1 MVKVKEKKPVAVEAS
16 SAPIEIG
23 DRLREIRRD
32 RGLTLMEV
40 AEKTGISSSALSK
53 IENNKMSPTFANL
66 IKIAEGLQISLTE
79 LVATNYEK
87 QMNSARLAVT
97 RADEVEYRETPSY
110 DMGPLCADLTQKSMT
125 PLIERVKARY
135 PVSDE
140 SKVSHGGEE
149 FVYVLKGE
157 VDVLT
162 DCYAPV
168 RLKAGDSTYLD
179 SRMHH
184 TYVSVSRR
192 DAEILMI
199 WLNPQEQSGSKNL
212 ELAEALLNEK
222 P

>member
-1 MVKVKEKKPVAVEAS
+1 MNKSKTVPPIAAKQS
-16 SAPIEIG
+16 SNSIEIG

-32 RGLTLMEV
+32 AGLTLMEV
-40 AEKTGISSSALSK
+40 ADKTGISSSALSK
-53 IENNKMSPTFANL
+53 IENNKMSPTFSNL

-79 LVATNYEK
+79 LVTTNYEN
-87 QMNSARLAVT
+87 QSSSARMAVT
-97 RADEVEYRETPSY
+97 RSNDVIFRETPGY
-110 DMGPLCADLTQKSMT
+110 DMGPLCADLTEKSMT

-135 PVSDE
+135 PISEE

-149 FVYVLKGE
+149 FVYVLRGE
-157 VDVLT
+157 VEVVT

-168 RLKAGDSTYLD
+168 RLKTGDSMYLD

-199 WLNPQEQSGSKNL
+199 WLSPREQSGPKSL

-222 P
+222 S